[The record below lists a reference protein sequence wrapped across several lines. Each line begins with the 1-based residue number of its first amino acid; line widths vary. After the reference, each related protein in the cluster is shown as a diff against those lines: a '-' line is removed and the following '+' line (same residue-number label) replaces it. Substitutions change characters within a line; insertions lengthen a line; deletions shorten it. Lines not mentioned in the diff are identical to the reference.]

1 MSIAKVQEFRS
12 LEKNLVEALRRLELP
27 AAGERIAEMARI
39 SSADIG
45 AGVQPRCRRK
55 RFKATNSTNPQISVL
70 PSASIGWVNSLRT
83 RVRMGGLL
91 SGRGSPRIRRQPAC
105 RGGLTGVL
113 S

>member
-1 MSIAKVQEFRS
+1 
-12 LEKNLVEALRRLELP
+12 
-27 AAGERIAEMARI
+27 
-39 SSADIG
+39 
-45 AGVQPRCRRK
+45 
-55 RFKATNSTNPQISVL
+55 VL